1 MPIQKATT
9 EQLDQAQRVVV
20 SRCRYTAEHNAPM
33 TGLVE
38 HFRLGKGEKSI
49 TVPKAAQMNAL
60 HLSDGVDIGSDED
73 IGMTVTDL
81 TTAEVGLKVIL
92 TDKLVRQLNEDAFGI
107 VGNQAGKAM
116 GRIKDTDI
124 LALFSALNGGTDWG
138 ANTRDLELG
147 NLLVLRG
154 QAKAAKFDDP
164 VVLVHHPITTMHVGL
179 STAGYVGS
187 GTMGTSAGSAFPAD
201 FSQDL
206 LNKFFE
212 FRCGQL
218 SVFQDGNITVT
229 SDNAVGAIFA
239 PGAMCFVESVGYNTE
254 RERDASLRAT
264 ELVTTADYGVFE
276 LDDSQGAPVTM
287 NASEA
292 TD

>member
-9 EQLDQAQRVVV
+9 AELDSAQRVVV
-20 SRCRYTAEHNAPM
+20 AKCRYTAEHTAPM

-49 TVPKAAQMNAL
+49 TVPKAAQMSAL
-60 HLSDGVDIGSDED
+60 HLTDGVDIGSDED

-107 VGNQAGKAM
+107 VGRQAGDAM
-116 GRIKDTDI
+116 GRIKDTDL
-124 LALFSALNGGTDWG
+124 LALFSALNGGTDLG
-138 ANTRDLELG
+138 AAGRDLELG
-147 NLLVLRG
+147 NLWALVG
-154 QAKAAKFDDP
+154 QAKSKKYLP
-164 VVLVHHPITTMHVGL
+164 PYVLVHHPLATMHIGM
-179 STAGYVGS
+179 SAAGYAGGS
-187 GTMGTSAGSAFPAD
+187 PGGAAGSAFPAD
-201 FSQDL
+201 FSQDTL
-206 LNKFFE
+206 KDFFE
-212 FRCGQL
+212 YRVGQC
-218 SVFQDGNITVT
+218 SVFEDGNITVDA
-229 SDNAVGAIFA
+229 SDDAIGAIFSK
-239 PGAMCFVESVGYNTE
+239 GAMCFVESVGYNVE

-276 LDDSQGAPVTM
+276 IDDSQGAPVTM

-292 TD
+292 TA